1 MTIVVGQAASGKTTL
16 VKTLA
21 RLAGKDLQRI
31 ALTSATDT
39 SELLGSFE
47 QKESSRDR
55 VDFESRIFSLLQGIC
70 ESSAFGD
77 VSSTTRAWKMW
88 ESYRAA
94 TQTSEAMSEND
105 AENVVYILREVIVA
119 LSAAATS
126 NASSLQDDV
135 HSEISWLH
143 ENFEAI
149 VTPTSFNVGPKKDAG
164 RFEWVDGALLK
175 AVERGD
181 WVLLE
186 NANLCSPTVLDR
198 LNPLL
203 EPEGTLLV
211 NECGFLPNGESRI
224 VKAHEGFRLFLAV
237 DPRRG
242 EVSRAMRNRG
252 VEVFLHPKRYESP
265 SDNEQTSLF
274 SKQLGLAEMPS
285 SSPSINEDIKSMVLA
300 KGIPNGILADA
311 IVQTHFAMIIK
322 LKMTIGNHVH
332 LTSRD
337 SCRWAELALE
347 LVNRGVPVM
356 RAFRL
361 SLPHAYNVPSEESN
375 FVYDETF
382 VPHMNSV
389 YLAGN
394 TL

>member
-1 MTIVVGQAASGKTTL
+1 
-16 VKTLA
+16 
-21 RLAGKDLQRI
+21 
-31 ALTSATDT
+31 
-39 SELLGSFE
+39 
-47 QKESSRDR
+47 
-55 VDFESRIFSLLQGIC
+55 
-70 ESSAFGD
+70 
-77 VSSTTRAWKMW
+77 
-88 ESYRAA
+88 
-94 TQTSEAMSEND
+94 MSEND
-105 AENVVYILREVIVA
+105 AENAVYILREVIVA

-126 NASSLQDDV
+126 NASSLQDDI

-394 TL
+394 TLYSFISSPSGWPNRLATANRISREDRLALTSLEQFSGFSLSTHAAALLAAQCFVQKTSRDKSKDEDILPILREAIARSKPTDFAAYEVFSRGCV

>member
-1 MTIVVGQAASGKTTL
+1 ML
-16 VKTLA
+16 V
-21 RLAGKDLQRI
+21 
-31 ALTSATDT
+31 S
-39 SELLGSFE
+39 
-47 QKESSRDR
+47 
-55 VDFESRIFSLLQGIC
+55 
-70 ESSAFGD
+70 
-77 VSSTTRAWKMW
+77 
-88 ESYRAA
+88 
-94 TQTSEAMSEND
+94 
-105 AENVVYILREVIVA
+105 
-119 LSAAATS
+119 
-126 NASSLQDDV
+126 
-135 HSEISWLH
+135 
-143 ENFEAI
+143 
-149 VTPTSFNVGPKKDAG
+149 
-164 RFEWVDGALLK
+164 
-175 AVERGD
+175 
-181 WVLLE
+181 
-186 NANLCSPTVLDR
+186 
-198 LNPLL
+198 
-203 EPEGTLLV
+203 
-211 NECGFLPNGESRI
+211 ECGFLPNGESRI

-322 LKMTIGNHVH
+322 LKMKIGNHVH

-361 SLPHAYNVPSEESN
+361 SLLHAYNVPSEESN

-394 TL
+394 TLHSFISSPSGWPNRLATANRISREDRLALTSLEQFSGFSLSAHAAHFLLRSALFRKRRGIKAKTKTYC